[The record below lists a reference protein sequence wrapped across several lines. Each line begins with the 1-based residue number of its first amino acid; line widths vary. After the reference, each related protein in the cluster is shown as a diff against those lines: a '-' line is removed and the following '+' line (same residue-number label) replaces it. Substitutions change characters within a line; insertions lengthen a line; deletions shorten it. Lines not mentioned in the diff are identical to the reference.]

1 MSERD
6 TGDIKKTQIKLPEMK
21 HAMPGMKNRL
31 DTEEEK
37 MDELEDIT
45 TETVNNETQR
55 KKMDKNKL
63 GIDELWDDVKRPNI
77 YATRVLKKEEQR

>member
-21 HAMPGMKNRL
+21 NVMPGMKTRL

-37 MDELEDIT
+37 TDELEDIT

-55 KKMDKNKL
+55 KKDGQK
-63 GIDELWDDVKRPNI
+63 
-77 YATRVLKKEEQR
+77 

>member
-6 TGDIKKTQIKLPEMK
+6 TGDIKKTQIKLTEMK
-21 HAMPGMKNRL
+21 NVMPGMKTRL

-37 MDELEDIT
+37 TDELEDIT

-55 KKMDKNKL
+55 KKDGQK
-63 GIDELWDDVKRPNI
+63 
-77 YATRVLKKEEQR
+77 